1 MKPFYN
7 TGNGLITF
15 VTTNECGA
23 RCAHCL
29 MNSGPE
35 RHEKLT
41 ALQIEKAIEC
51 ITEWYDAKVVVFTG
65 GECTRLGDD
74 LFESIAFASSKG
86 LLTRIVTNGEWAEN
100 DESARKMIESFRS
113 VGLNE
118 LNISYDD
125 FHSAWIPV
133 DYVTRA
139 WKLSKGQGFSSVVF
153 AVGSGPHSR
162 ITPETMMRLMGRTF
176 LLRTMSPAVR
186 INRLVLPTTERA
198 I

>member
-65 GECTRLGDD
+65 GECTRPPVLEMI
-74 LFESIAFASSKG
+74 FSKV
-86 LLTRIVTNGEWAEN
+86 L
-100 DESARKMIESFRS
+100 
-113 VGLNE
+113 
-118 LNISYDD
+118 
-125 FHSAWIPV
+125 
-133 DYVTRA
+133 
-139 WKLSKGQGFSSVVF
+139 
-153 AVGSGPHSR
+153 
-162 ITPETMMRLMGRTF
+162 
-176 LLRTMSPAVR
+176 LLRVQK
-186 INRLVLPTTERA
+186 VC
-198 I
+198 